1 VSHCHCSCHL
11 TKRISSRFWYIQ
23 YTPWADMLRSCDNTS
38 CTARGHRL
46 QFRAALSQVGISWAV
61 ILGVDLTME
70 IGKFA
75 LRPALQLQ
83 RVVKYTSPGFEILWK
98 LSESIL
104 GWDDAETQFRELY
117 QTDPT
122 FCSQVDPSGHGYL
135 EVGSLFSFT
144 ESVIHLFSSHSR

>member
-1 VSHCHCSCHL
+1 
-11 TKRISSRFWYIQ
+11 
-23 YTPWADMLRSCDNTS
+23 
-38 CTARGHRL
+38 
-46 QFRAALSQVGISWAV
+46 
-61 ILGVDLTME
+61 ME